1 MARTSDPRRADGMR
15 RRSSLLL
22 RLRSQARTIPIPEI
36 PLFTA
41 APAAPPRPR
50 GRRHLQPHAS
60 ARIAQTHD
68 AAPQKT
74 RGPQPP
80 GGGGP
85 QLTALRLRALRRLR
99 PRHPLTTSFPPCT
112 GQFDLRKN
120 VPPRIRRTAS
130 PPTTSSKKSYRPEHQ
145 SSRSEH
151 REKKHTR
158 PNPHTISRTSPKRH
172 VPTHSTTP
180 KHPATT
186 PCDDHTTNEKS
197 LRNTPAGLKSHKNPY
212 VTPQGFPHFEHHLVA
227 GSRQRINKIH
237 AAPRTHPP
245 HVSERLSPAHPC
257 IKQPHSEEAYR
268 TETRQPNRSKRAK
281 TNYAK
286 PPSQSTL
293 TTQNGPYRSAPAPHG
308 NLQQISPTR
317 TDRIPRTQTAAKR
330 DRKT

>member
-50 GRRHLQPHAS
+50 GRLHLQPHAAS
-60 ARIAQTHD
+60 RIAQTHD

-130 PPTTSSKKSYRPEHQ
+130 PPTTSSKKS
-145 SSRSEH
+145 
-151 REKKHTR
+151 
-158 PNPHTISRTSPKRH
+158 
-172 VPTHSTTP
+172 
-180 KHPATT
+180 
-186 PCDDHTTNEKS
+186 
-197 LRNTPAGLKSHKNPY
+197 
-212 VTPQGFPHFEHHLVA
+212 
-227 GSRQRINKIH
+227 IH
-237 AAPRTHPP
+237 A
-245 HVSERLSPAHPC
+245 
-257 IKQPHSEEAYR
+257 
-268 TETRQPNRSKRAK
+268 
-281 TNYAK
+281 
-286 PPSQSTL
+286 
-293 TTQNGPYRSAPAPHG
+293 
-308 NLQQISPTR
+308 PTR
-317 TDRIPRTQTAAKR
+317 TPSPEHLPNATSQPIRQLPNTPPRRHAMTIRPTKKACGIPPQA
-330 DRKT
+330 